1 MSTDDNNST
10 NTDIHSSIP
19 TDLQGEVLEWDGN
32 DAKIMG
38 LLYEVGRFLKRRAT
52 LQSYFVTEPC

>member
-19 TDLQGEVLEWDGN
+19 SDLQGVLLEWDGN

-38 LLYEVGRFLKRRAT
+38 LLHEM
-52 LQSYFVTEPC
+52 